1 MPVTFTEDL
10 HHLDAMFDALDYL
23 SHSAVGVGIP
33 AENDHHSGP
42 FSASELLYLHE
53 RGCPVNNIPPR
64 PVMDPALSVPEV
76 QTDMAEAL
84 LDALDSA
91 LQGDQ
96 DGTEAGL
103 VKAGQ
108 IGTDAL
114 KNYILD
120 GNHLALNAPITIHG
134 GWMRNHVTGQLFYVH
149 GKGPL
154 PPLLATGEL
163 VNSFGYKIKERS

>member
-1 MPVTFTEDL
+1 MPVTFTEDP

-64 PVMDPALSVPEV
+64 PVMDPALSDPEV
-76 QTDMAEAL
+76 QADMAEAL
-84 LDALDSA
+84 LGALDSA
-91 LQGDQ
+91 LEGDPA
-96 DGTEAGL
+96 GAEAGL
-103 VKAGQ
+103 EKTGQ

-114 KNYILD
+114 RNYILD
-120 GNHLALNAPITIHG
+120 GSHLAPNAPVTIHG
-134 GWMRNHVTGQLFYVH
+134 GWMRSHVSGKPVH
-149 GKGPL
+149 IPGKSGDT
-154 PPLLATGEL
+154 PLLDTGEL
-163 VNSFGYKIKERS
+163 VNSFGCKIRSK

>member
-1 MPVTFTEDL
+1 MPVTFTEDP

-64 PVMDPALSVPEV
+64 PVMEPALSDTEV

-84 LDALDSA
+84 LGALGSA
-91 LQGDQ
+91 LEGDLA
-96 DGTEAGL
+96 GTEAGL
-103 VKAGQ
+103 EKTGQ

-120 GNHLALNAPITIHG
+120 GSHLVPNAPITIHG
-134 GWMRNHVTGQLFYVH
+134 GWMRSHVSGKPVH
-149 GKGPL
+149 IPGKSGDT
-154 PPLLATGEL
+154 PLLDTGEL
-163 VNSFGYKIKERS
+163 VNSFGYTIRKR

>member
-1 MPVTFTEDL
+1 MPFTLSENIRQ
-10 HHLDAMFDALDYL
+10 LDQMFDALDYL
-23 SHSAVGVGIP
+23 SHTEVGVGIP

-53 RGCPVNNIPPR
+53 RGCPVNHVPPR
-64 PVMDPALSVPEV
+64 PVMDPALSDPEV
-76 QTDMAEAL
+76 QSDMSAAL

-96 DGTEAGL
+96 AGTEAGL
-103 VKAGQ
+103 EKTGQ

-120 GNHLALNAPITIHG
+120 GSHLAPNAPITIHG
-134 GWMRNHVTGQLFYVH
+134 GWMRNRISGEPFHIP
-149 GKGPL
+149 GKNGDT
-154 PPLLATGEL
+154 PLLDTGEL
-163 VNSFGYKIKERS
+163 VNSFGCKIRSK

>member
-1 MPVTFTEDL
+1 MLFTLFENIQQ
-10 HHLDAMFDALDYL
+10 LDQMFDALDYL
-23 SHSAVGVGIP
+23 SHTEVGVGIP

-42 FSASELLYLHE
+42 FSASDLLYLHE
-53 RGCPVNNIPPR
+53 RGCPVNHVPPR
-64 PVMDPALSVPEV
+64 PVMDPALSDPEV
-76 QTDMAEAL
+76 QADMAEAL

-91 LQGDQ
+91 LEGNKA
-96 DGTEAGL
+96 GTEAGL

-120 GNHLALNAPITIHG
+120 GNHLAPNAPITIRG

-163 VNSFGYKIKERS
+163 VNSFGYKIKER